1 MTSLSLLSGGRVFGG
16 DSRQGGEGGPMGWVK
31 PCTPPLWLHPEC
43 ITHAHH
49 SSFRVCLRQR
59 KGVQQ
64 GLATLAT
71 PWAPES
77 GCGCRGLGGAL
88 EAPVTTSTP
97 PSMVHPGAACCLGNS
112 TQGQS
117 MPCVP
122 LGEWAVSLLSDG
134 ALAKKC
140 LSP

>member
-1 MTSLSLLSGGRVFGG
+1 MGVGVFGG
-16 DSRQGGEGGPMGWVK
+16 DSRQSGEGGPVGWVK

-49 SSFRVCLRQR
+49 SSFQVCLRQR

-64 GLATLAT
+64 GLPALAT

-77 GCGCRGLGGAL
+77 GCGCRGLGGVL
-88 EAPVTTSTP
+88 EACVMTGTHP
-97 PSMVHPGAACCLGNS
+97 PWFTQHQPCCLGNS
-112 TQGQS
+112 TQGQN

-122 LGEWAVSLLSDG
+122 LGEWALSLLSDG

-140 LSP
+140 VSP